1 MPCTYCLK
9 KMKVLE
15 VHAVKNQK
23 VRIGAAPDF
32 VVHIGKELCFHT
44 FAITLSVN
52 GLRPYRRIISHQSLK
67 QIVCELKEVLKV
79 IELRDESDIIW
90 LPENPQS
97 GEVVTKKGV
106 AAFVYTCSGRLPREI
121 IASLSASFQRLLTE
135 D

>member
-1 MPCTYCLK
+1 MAELAFHVTYCLK

-52 GLRPYRRIISHQSLK
+52 GLRPYRRVISHQSLK
-67 QIVCELKEVLKV
+67 QIVCELKQVLNV
-79 IELRDESDIIW
+79 IELRDESEIIW
-90 LPENPQS
+90 LPENPQI
-97 GEVVTKKGV
+97 GEVVTTRGV
-106 AAFVYTCSGRLPREI
+106 AAFVYHEFRS
-121 IASLSASFQRLLTE
+121 SS
-135 D
+135 

>member
-1 MPCTYCLK
+1 M
-9 KMKVLE
+9 
-15 VHAVKNQK
+15 KNQK
-23 VRIGAAPDF
+23 IRIGDAPDF

-90 LPENPQS
+90 LPENPQT

-106 AAFVYTCSGRLPREI
+106 AAFVYSCSDRLPREI
-121 IASLSASFQRLLTE
+121 YASLSASFQRLLTE